1 MVGLKQPKDMHF
13 CFSTIILLSC
23 EEWMDVEDEVESES
37 RETGWGCVL
46 GPGAE

>member
-1 MVGLKQPKDMHF
+1 MTCTLY
-13 CFSTIILLSC
+13 FSTIILLSC
-23 EEWMDVEDEVESES
+23 EEWMDVEDEVERGS